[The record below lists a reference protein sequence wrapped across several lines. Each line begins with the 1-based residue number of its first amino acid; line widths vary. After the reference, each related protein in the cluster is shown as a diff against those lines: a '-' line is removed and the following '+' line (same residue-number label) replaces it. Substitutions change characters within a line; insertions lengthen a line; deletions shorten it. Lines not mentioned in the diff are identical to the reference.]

1 MTLKRCFNHKQ
12 SDREDDELDNL
23 VDETMEVEEEERS
36 RKESSNSN
44 SSTTSS
50 DSNVSILC
58 LEKGTNSSPGL
69 KQKFLAQQCNKPIGG
84 KVYDRRRKKKKIVF
98 KIPGKEPSWSRA
110 VSCMFCLLRLSK
122 LKVKQLFHN
131 WSGL

>member
-58 LEKGTNSSPGL
+58 LEKSTNSSPGL

-84 KVYDRRRKKKKIVF
+84 KVYDRRRKKKK
-98 KIPGKEPSWSRA
+98 
-110 VSCMFCLLRLSK
+110 MFSKYLAKNQAGQELS
-122 LKVKQLFHN
+122 LACFVCCVYQN
-131 WSGL
+131 

>member
-50 DSNVSILC
+50 DSNVSIIC
-58 LEKGTNSSPGL
+58 LEKGTETEL
-69 KQKFLAQQCNKPIGG
+69 CKKPC
-84 KVYDRRRKKKKIVF
+84 DR
-98 KIPGKEPSWSRA
+98 S
-110 VSCMFCLLRLSK
+110 
-122 LKVKQLFHN
+122 
-131 WSGL
+131 

>member
-58 LEKGTNSSPGL
+58 
-69 KQKFLAQQCNKPIGG
+69 
-84 KVYDRRRKKKKIVF
+84 
-98 KIPGKEPSWSRA
+98 
-110 VSCMFCLLRLSK
+110 
-122 LKVKQLFHN
+122 
-131 WSGL
+131 

>member
-1 MTLKRCFNHKQ
+1 MSLKYVLIVNNLL
-12 SDREDDELDNL
+12 REDDELDNL

-58 LEKGTNSSPGL
+58 LEKGTNNSSPGL
-69 KQKFLAQQCNKPIGG
+69 KQKFWAQQCNKPIGG
-84 KVYDRRRKKKKIVF
+84 KVYDRRRKKKK
-98 KIPGKEPSWSRA
+98 
-110 VSCMFCLLRLSK
+110 MFSKYLAKNQAGQELS
-122 LKVKQLFHN
+122 LACFVCCVYQN
-131 WSGL
+131 

>member
-1 MTLKRCFNHKQ
+1 MSLKYVLIVSNLL
-12 SDREDDELDNL
+12 REDDELDNL

-58 LEKGTNSSPGL
+58 LEKGTNSP
-69 KQKFLAQQCNKPIGG
+69 P
-84 KVYDRRRKKKKIVF
+84 
-98 KIPGKEPSWSRA
+98 
-110 VSCMFCLLRLSK
+110 
-122 LKVKQLFHN
+122 
-131 WSGL
+131 